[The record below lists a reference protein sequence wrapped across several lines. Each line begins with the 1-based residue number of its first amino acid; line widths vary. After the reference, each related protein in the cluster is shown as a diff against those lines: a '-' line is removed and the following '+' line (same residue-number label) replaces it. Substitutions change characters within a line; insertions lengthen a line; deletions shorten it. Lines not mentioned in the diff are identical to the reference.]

1 MKNDNWKYF
10 GHLEI
15 IWKIGIN
22 CKLRNFFDNFG
33 KNLKKLKIQKKIGK
47 LGGKNWTFGKKW
59 KFRKNC
65 KFRIFFE
72 MLEKFGNFKKVWE
85 KFGNFRKICKKHK
98 WKFEKRNW
106 KFEKKP
112 SKYGKICKLGK
123 KLEIWK
129 IILKFEKNMKNFEI

>member
-1 MKNDNWKYF
+1 MGKKWRFRNEFGMKNDNWKYF

-22 CKLRNFFDNFG
+22 CKLRKFFDNFG
-33 KNLKKLKIQKKIGK
+33 KNLKKLKIQKKIEK
-47 LGGKNWTFGKKW
+47 LGGKNWTFGKIW
-59 KFRKNC
+59 

-85 KFGNFRKICKKHK
+85 KFGNLAKIWKFGKEQN

-106 KFEKKP
+106 KFEKKTL
-112 SKYGKICKLGK
+112 K
-123 KLEIWK
+123 IWK
-129 IILKFEKNMKNFEI
+129 KI